1 MWRSCPPNDVALYA
15 DEAAECCFK
24 YEPILAEVLDGDHGV
39 CTCGLKLRRLLNAS
53 RAAMGLER
61 LFSAILTL
69 IPHSM
74 HTERIVSHYNTIV
87 GDSKSCMNINLRL
100 AISMNSD
107 GTVNFNPIPAVA
119 EFLSVKDRRYREPD
133 RVIFPAGICFE
144 ILQWCEEVNA
154 S

>member
-1 MWRSCPPNDVALYA
+1 
-15 DEAAECCFK
+15 
-24 YEPILAEVLDGDHGV
+24 
-39 CTCGLKLRRLLNAS
+39 
-53 RAAMGLER
+53 MGLER

-69 IPHSM
+69 VPHSM

-87 GDSKSCMNINLRL
+87 GDSKSCMKLENINLRL
-100 AISMNSD
+100 AMSMNSD
-107 GTVNFNPIPAVA
+107 VTANFNPIPAVA

-144 ILQWCEEVNA
+144 ILQWCEEVNV